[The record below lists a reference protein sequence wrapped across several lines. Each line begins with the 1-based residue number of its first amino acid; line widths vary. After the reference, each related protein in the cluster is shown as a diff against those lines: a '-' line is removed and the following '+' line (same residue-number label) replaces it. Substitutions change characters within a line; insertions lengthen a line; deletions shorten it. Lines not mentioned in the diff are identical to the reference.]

1 MNIRLDSTDKSIKV
15 VAQEPIIK
23 VEQVTTDI
31 NIGVTGVRGPQGDKG
46 DKGDK
51 GDTGATGPQGIQ
63 GDKGDT
69 GDTGPTGP
77 VSAWGTI
84 PGTLSNQTDLQ
95 TALDGKVD
103 ENVAVTGATK
113 TKITYDTKGLVTAGA
128 DATTAD
134 IADSTN
140 KRYVTDANLTLIG
153 NTSGTNTGDETQ
165 STIKTKLGA
174 ATSSVDGYAT
184 STQITKLDGIAAGAE
199 VNVNADWNAVSG
211 DAQILNKPTIPTQY
225 TDEMAQDAV
234 GNAVGTGLDY
244 DDTTGAISVDKTELS
259 LVKGDVGLGNVD
271 NTSDANKPISSATQT
286 ALDGKVDENAA
297 ITGATKTKIAYD
309 AKGLVTSGADATTA
323 DIADSTDKRYVTDAD
338 LTVLGNT
345 SGTNTGDQILPTRDS
360 LGLDTDDTVTFANL
374 SGTNTG
380 DETQTTIKTKLGAA
394 SSSADGYLT
403 STDWSTFNNKQNAL
417 GFAPEDVAN
426 KSTSTSLGSSN
437 TLYPSQNAVKVYVD
451 NLLGNENA
459 LVYKGTLDCSTN
471 PNYPA
476 ASAGNL
482 YIVSVAGKIGGASGT
497 VVDVGDMIICN
508 TDNTVTGTQAAV
520 GQYWN
525 IIEKNIVGAVTGP
538 ASSVDSNVAFFD
550 GVTGKV
556 IKDSGITLSGTNTGD
571 NATNSQYSGLDA
583 AKVNKAGD
591 TMSGDLNMGTNEL
604 IGGTGITDIL
614 KLQGTTG
621 NGTLT
626 SAAIQLLTGNNG
638 ATTALTVL
646 NNGNIGI
653 GTATPGAQLHLYSS
667 SQNVIK
673 LEGTIPYIMIRDIT
687 SGKDAQ
693 LQRTASSL
701 AFYTNSGLARVMDL
715 TDGGNVGI
723 GTTSPGAKLQ
733 VDTGAAAT
741 IGQIIRGASAQ
752 TADLLQVQDSAG
764 TVLTKV
770 TSSGALQQLGT
781 GYSIFRSSAYS
792 QTPSAQG
799 LSLGYNRSGGNGESS
814 IVWGTSGSTFPFEIA
829 SYDGT
834 STTNRLSITSGG
846 NVGIGTTSPGSLLQ
860 VHKSDGSE
868 LAVTN
873 TSAGSAKLFIGYDST
888 GGGGTRQGL
897 EIYRTY
903 GSSAVTMQIN
913 QADSNLLLQPSNG
926 FVGIGTTSPG
936 EKLDVSGTVKATGY
950 KSSDGS
956 AGVSGSFTTT
966 DGKTITIK
974 DGLVVSIL

>member
-764 TVLTKV
+764 TVLTNV

-974 DGLVVSIL
+974 DGLVTSIV

>member
-1 MNIRLDSTDKSIKV
+1 MLQPTNASI
-15 VAQEPIIK
+15 
-23 VEQVTTDI
+23 
-31 NIGVTGVRGPQGDKG
+31 
-46 DKGDK
+46 
-51 GDTGATGPQGIQ
+51 
-63 GDKGDT
+63 
-69 GDTGPTGP
+69 
-77 VSAWGTI
+77 
-84 PGTLSNQTDLQ
+84 
-95 TALDGKVD
+95 
-103 ENVAVTGATK
+103 TGATK

-140 KRYVTDANLTLIG
+140 KRYVTDANLTVI
-153 NTSGTNTGDETQ
+153 
-165 STIKTKLGA
+165 
-174 ATSSVDGYAT
+174 
-184 STQITKLDGIAAGAE
+184 
-199 VNVNADWNAVSG
+199 
-211 DAQILNKPTIPTQY
+211 
-225 TDEMAQDAV
+225 
-234 GNAVGTGLDY
+234 
-244 DDTTGAISVDKTELS
+244 
-259 LVKGDVGLGNVD
+259 
-271 NTSDANKPISSATQT
+271 
-286 ALDGKVDENAA
+286 
-297 ITGATKTKIAYD
+297 
-309 AKGLVTSGADATTA
+309 
-323 DIADSTDKRYVTDAD
+323 
-338 LTVLGNT
+338 GNT

-591 TMSGDLNMGTNEL
+591 TMSGNLNMGTNKL
-604 IGGTGITDIL
+604 IGGTGVADIL

-621 NGTLT
+621 NGTAG

-646 NNGNIGI
+646 NNGN
-653 GTATPGAQLHLYSS
+653 
-667 SQNVIK
+667 
-673 LEGTIPYIMIRDIT
+673 
-687 SGKDAQ
+687 
-693 LQRTASSL
+693 
-701 AFYTNSGLARVMDL
+701 
-715 TDGGNVGI
+715 VGI
-723 GTTSPGAKLQ
+723 GTTSPGAQLQ
-733 VDTGAAAT
+733 VVSGAAAT
-741 IGQIIRGASAQ
+741 IGQII
-752 TADLLQVQDSAG
+752 
-764 TVLTKV
+764 KV
-770 TSSGALQQLGT
+770 
-781 GYSIFRSSAYS
+781 
-792 QTPSAQG
+792 
-799 LSLGYNRSGGNGESS
+799 
-814 IVWGTSGSTFPFEIA
+814 
-829 SYDGT
+829 
-834 STTNRLSITSGG
+834 
-846 NVGIGTTSPGSLLQ
+846 
-860 VHKSDGSE
+860 
-868 LAVTN
+868 
-873 TSAGSAKLFIGYDST
+873 
-888 GGGGTRQGL
+888 
-897 EIYRTY
+897 
-903 GSSAVTMQIN
+903 
-913 QADSNLLLQPSNG
+913 LQPQELS
-926 FVGIGTTSPG
+926 
-936 EKLDVSGTVKATGY
+936 
-950 KSSDGS
+950 
-956 AGVSGSFTTT
+956 
-966 DGKTITIK
+966 
-974 DGLVVSIL
+974 

>member
-476 ASAGNL
+476 ASAGHL
-482 YIVSVAGKIGGASGT
+482 YIVSVAGKIGGASGI

-687 SGKDAQ
+687 SGKDAL

-764 TVLTKV
+764 TVLTNV

-846 NVGIGTTSPGSLLQ
+846 NVGIGTISPGSLLQ

-974 DGLVVSIL
+974 DGLVTSIV